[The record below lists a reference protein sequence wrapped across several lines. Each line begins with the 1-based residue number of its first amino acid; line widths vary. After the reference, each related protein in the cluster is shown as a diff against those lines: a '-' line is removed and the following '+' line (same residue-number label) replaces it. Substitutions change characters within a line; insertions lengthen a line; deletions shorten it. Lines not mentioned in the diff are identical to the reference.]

1 MSRAFLFAGVVFVL
15 SLPAGE
21 PAGAQDFDM
30 SFWFLDTGA
39 QALDMSFAFLAA
51 GVVFALSL
59 PAREPP
65 GAQDLEAPFRRK
77 P

>member
-1 MSRAFLFAGVVFVL
+1 
-15 SLPAGE
+15 
-21 PAGAQDFDM
+21 M